1 MSKRPSLS
9 DLILTY
15 FKKHPYQDLAHGD
28 WVDEISRQYME
39 LKGRMPRDPWRAARK
54 LYQDGYLVK
63 VKKGIYKYDPG
74 FVQNPELE
82 DFTEQQKQIILE
94 RDGYRCVECGLG
106 RANGVELH
114 VDHIRPKD
122 KGGKATIENGQ
133 TLCAQHNFLKKNDN
147 ATQSGKKRMI
157 RLYELAKGEGNQE
170 MMVFCR
176 EALEVYDKH
185 NINSHIKWTP

>member
-28 WVDEISRQYME
+28 WVDAVSEQYKE
-39 LKGRMPRDPWRAARK
+39 LTGNMPRDPWRAARK

-63 VKKGIYKYDPG
+63 VKKGIYKYDPNL
-74 FVQNPELE
+74 VQNPELE
-82 DFTEQQKQIILE
+82 DFTEQQKRIVLE

-157 RLYELAKGEGNQE
+157 RLYELAKEEGNQE
-170 MMVFCR
+170 MIVFCR
-176 EALEVYDKH
+176 EVLEVYDRH

>member
-15 FKKHPYQDLAHGD
+15 FKEHPYQDLAHGD
-28 WVDEISRQYME
+28 WVDAVSEQSKK
-39 LKGRMPRDPWRAARK
+39 LTGNMPRDPWRAARK
-54 LYQDGYLVK
+54 PHQDGYLVK
-63 VKKGIYKYDPG
+63 VKKGIYKYDPDL
-74 FVQNPELE
+74 VQNPELE
-82 DFTEQQKQIILE
+82 DFTEQQKRIILE
-94 RDGYRCVECGLG
+94 RDEYRCVECGLG

-114 VDHIRPKD
+114 VDHIIPKD

-157 RLYELAKGEGNQE
+157 RLYGLAKREGNQE
-170 MMVFCR
+170 MIVFCR
-176 EALEVYDKH
+176 EVLEVYDKH
-185 NINSHIKWTP
+185 NINSHIEWTP